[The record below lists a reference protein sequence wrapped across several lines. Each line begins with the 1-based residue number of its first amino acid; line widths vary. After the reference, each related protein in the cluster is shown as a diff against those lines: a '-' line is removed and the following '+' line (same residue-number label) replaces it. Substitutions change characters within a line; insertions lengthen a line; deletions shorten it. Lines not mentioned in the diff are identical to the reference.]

1 MKSSD
6 LTPKS
11 IIYNFE
17 SLYNNHKIISKKP
30 KPIPS
35 SPNLLDC
42 MDDYVIDIKIISK
55 KPIPSSANLID
66 CIDDHIIDIKQLSV
80 YII

>member
-1 MKSSD
+1 MKNTD

-11 IIYNFE
+11 ISNNFE
-17 SLYNNHKIISKKP
+17 YLYNNHI

-35 SPNLLDC
+35 SANLLDC
-42 MDDYVIDIKIISK
+42 MDDHVIDIKIISK

-66 CIDDHIIDIKQLSV
+66 CIDDHIIDIKQLSI

>member
-17 SLYNNHKIISKKP
+17 SLYNNHIKP

-55 KPIPSSANLID
+55 KPIPSSANLLD
-66 CIDDHIIDIKQLSV
+66 CMDDHVIDIKQLPI
-80 YII
+80 YIV